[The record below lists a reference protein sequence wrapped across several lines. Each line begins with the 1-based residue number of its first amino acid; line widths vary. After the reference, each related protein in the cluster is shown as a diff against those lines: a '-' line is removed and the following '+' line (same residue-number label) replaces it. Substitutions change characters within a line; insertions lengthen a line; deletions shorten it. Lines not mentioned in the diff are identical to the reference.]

1 MIDEKKGRKGKIFRL
16 QKQRKRGVSD
26 YFMKQWVIPC
36 GEGTL
41 EAVLPSGAQ
50 VLLHR
55 RRNEGEDCL
64 RIEVPYAGAYGMGE
78 KFNGLNQKGNTVVN
92 QVIEHFCHQ
101 GDYTYLTAPFFVTDT
116 GLGIYID
123 TDKKTVFSFNETIVC
138 ELPSDAD
145 VYVFAGAVDEVI
157 SAYMK
162 LLGEAKL
169 PPKYAFG
176 VWISANHWNSQ
187 QDVENQIKYLEKYQ
201 FPASVMV
208 LEAWSDEATFY
219 IWNGASYEPKTDGG
233 IFTADDFDYSKSSYW
248 SDPAEMIRSLH
259 DRGIRL
265 VLWQIPVYKGQS
277 EEEEKNTQLIFDKED
292 AVRKDLC
299 VKNSDGT
306 PYQIPAGNWFETSLI
321 PDFSNQD
328 TCDAWFAKRQYLL
341 DMGVDGFKTDGGEFI
356 YRPDVLLKNGMD
368 GTEAKNAY
376 ARLYTEAYTKFLGKD
391 HVLFSRAGSRGAH
404 RMPIHWGG
412 DQQSENSELRDVFQA
427 GLSAAMTG
435 IPFWS
440 FDIAGFAGPLPT
452 PDLYRRATQ
461 LACFVPA
468 LQWHSEPD
476 GGQFKEIMPGAD
488 GNNERSPWNIAKTW
502 DEPELLDEIR
512 FWHNLHMDLVPYIYS
527 SAMDCCE
534 AYRPMMRPL
543 VYTWSCHRQSV
554 EWEDEYMFGES
565 LLVAPLFEEN
575 QTGRQL
581 WLPPGMWYGF
591 FSHRKYNGDEVILSK
606 ERFPVYLRG
615 GHAVAMKE
623 HVQGDGTRTGDLS
636 SDGFERLHFVLAGE
650 SGKYRFRDEESEILL
665 NWEQGRVHADIKG
678 AKRKISWEILK

>member
-1 MIDEKKGRKGKIFRL
+1 
-16 QKQRKRGVSD
+16 
-26 YFMKQWVIPC
+26 MKQWMIQCEAEPM
-36 GEGTL
+36 
-41 EAVLPSGAQ
+41 EAVLPGGESA
-50 VLLHR
+50 LLHR
-55 RRNEGEDCL
+55 MRNEGEDEL

-101 GDYTYLTAPFFVTDT
+101 GEYTYLTAPFFVTDT
-116 GLGIYID
+116 GLGIYIE
-123 TDKKTVFSFNETIVC
+123 TDKKTVFSFQENIVC
-138 ELPSDAD
+138 KIPADAA
-145 VYVFAGAVDEVI
+145 VYVFIGAVDEVI

-187 QDVENQIKYLEKYQ
+187 QDVENQMKYLEKYQ

-219 IWNGASYEPKTDGG
+219 IWNGASYEPKPDGG
-233 IFTADDFDYSKSSYW
+233 ILAEDDFDYSKSSYW
-248 SDPAEMIRSLH
+248 SDPAGMIRRLH
-259 DRGIRL
+259 DRDIHL

-277 EEEEKNTQLIFDKED
+277 EDEEKNRQLIFDKED
-292 AVRKDLC
+292 AVRRGFC
-299 VKNSDGT
+299 VKNEDGT
-306 PYQIPAGNWFETSLI
+306 PYQIPVGNWFETSLI
-321 PDFSNQD
+321 PDFSNQSA
-328 TCDAWFAKRQYLL
+328 CESWFAKRQYLL

-356 YRPDVLLKNGMD
+356 YRPDVMLKNGMD

-376 ARLYTEAYTKFLGKD
+376 SRLYTEAYTQFLGNN

-412 DQQSENSELRDVFQA
+412 DQQSENSELRAVFGA

-452 PDLYRRATQ
+452 ADLYRRATQ

-488 GNNERSPWNIAKTW
+488 GNNERSPWNIAQAW
-502 DEPELLDEIR
+502 GDSELLDEIR
-512 FWHNLHMDLVPYIYS
+512 FWHNLHMNLVPYIYS
-527 SAMDCCE
+527 SAVDCCE
-534 AYRPMMRPL
+534 EYRPMMRPL
-543 VYTWSCHRQSV
+543 VYIWSKHRQAV

-575 QTGRQL
+575 QTSRKL
-581 WLPPGMWYGF
+581 WLPPGKWYGF
-591 FSHRKYNGDEVILSK
+591 FSKKQYSGDVLITSE
-606 ERFPVYLRG
+606 ERFPVYIRD

-623 HVQGDGTRTGDLS
+623 YAQEDIGKAGTLATEDT
-636 SDGFERLHFVLAGE
+636 DKLHFVLAGAC
-650 SGKYRFRDEESEILL
+650 GKYRFRDEKSEIVLS
-665 NWEQGRVHADIKG
+665 WEQGKVESDIKG
-678 AKRKISWEILK
+678 AKRTFTWEIIK